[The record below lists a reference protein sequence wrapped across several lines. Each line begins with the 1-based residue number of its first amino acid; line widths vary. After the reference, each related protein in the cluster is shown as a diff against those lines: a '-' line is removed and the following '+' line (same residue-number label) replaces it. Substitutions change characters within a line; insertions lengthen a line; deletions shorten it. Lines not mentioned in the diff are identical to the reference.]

1 MTHGHSIA
9 RRRFLRQA
17 AAFAAGSG
25 LVASSGRTALAAYP
39 IKPIR
44 ILVPQPAAGPTDICA
59 RIMAQ
64 ELGEALKGSTVV
76 ENKTGAGGNV
86 GISGFARAE
95 PDGYNLMIVSN
106 VLVVNP
112 AIYQSV
118 TYDPIGDFAPI
129 CEIAVA
135 PNCIVVDPKLGIN
148 TFAELVSLA
157 RKEPGRL
164 NYTTPGLGTAPYL
177 AAESLKKT
185 EKLDM
190 VLLPMTGGGP
200 ALQAILAGTVSVLLT
215 SIAPVRPYIQAG
227 QLKPLV
233 VLGPN
238 RWPDWP
244 HVPTWNELGF
254 KGPSYETFQCMVA
267 PAKTPAELVQLLE
280 KNSLA
285 ILSRSEVRSKFAA
298 AGFDVTATTGAALGK
313 RIAEEVPEW
322 KQIVSALGIQPR

>member
-1 MTHGHSIA
+1 MTDGHSTT
-9 RRRFLRQA
+9 RRLFLRQA
-17 AAFAAGSG
+17 ASLTAGAGLAAGSG
-25 LVASSGRTALAAYP
+25 GSVFAGYPDKP
-39 IKPIR
+39 IK

-64 ELGEALKGSTVV
+64 ELGEALRGSTVV

-118 TYDPIGDFAPI
+118 TYDPIQDFAPI

-148 TFAELVSLA
+148 SFADLVGLA

-215 SIAPVRPYIQAG
+215 SIAPVRSYIQAG

-233 VLGPN
+233 VLGPK
-238 RWPDWP
+238 RWSDWPD
-244 HVPTWNELGF
+244 VPTWNELGF
-254 KGPSYETFQCMVA
+254 KGPSFETFQCMVA
-267 PAKTPAELVQLLE
+267 PAKAPRTVLQLLE
-280 KNSLA
+280 RTSLDVLA
-285 ILSRSEVRSKFAA
+285 RADVRSKFAA
-298 AGFDVTATTGAALGK
+298 AGFDVTATTSEALGK
-313 RIAEEVPEW
+313 RIAQEVPEW
-322 KQIVSALGIQPR
+322 KQIVTSLGIQPR

>member
-1 MTHGHSIA
+1 MTTQNA
-9 RRRFLRQA
+9 VTRRQVLRA
-17 AAFAAGSG
+17 GGAFAASAGFSMAG
-25 LVASSGRTALAAYP
+25 TLPSRASYPDKP
-39 IKPIR
+39 IK

-64 ELGEALKGSTVV
+64 ELGQALNGSTVV

-118 TYDPIGDFAPI
+118 TYDPINDFAPI

-157 RKEPGRL
+157 RKQPGQI

-177 AAESLKKT
+177 AAESLKMA
-185 EKLDM
+185 EKLDI
-190 VLLPMTGGGP
+190 VQLPMTGGGP

-215 SIAPVRPYIQAG
+215 SIAPVRPYTQSG

-233 VLGPN
+233 VLGPK
-238 RWPDWP
+238 RWIDWPD
-244 HVPTWNELGF
+244 VPTWSEVGF

-267 PAKTPAELVQLLE
+267 PAKTPPDLIQRLE
-280 KNSLA
+280 IASLGVLA
-285 ILSRSEVRSKFAA
+285 RPEVRSKFAV
-298 AGFDVTATTGAALGK
+298 AGFEVTATSGAALGK
-313 RIAEEVPEW
+313 RIAAEVPEW
-322 KQIVSALGIQPR
+322 KQIVASLGIKPR